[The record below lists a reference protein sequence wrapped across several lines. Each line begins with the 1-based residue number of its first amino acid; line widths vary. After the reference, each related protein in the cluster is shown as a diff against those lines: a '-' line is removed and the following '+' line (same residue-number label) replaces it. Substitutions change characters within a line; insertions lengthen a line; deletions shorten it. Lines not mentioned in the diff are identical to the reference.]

1 MQIRTYPY
9 PQCHLCGSKGEW
21 LYKELTDQLFGV
33 AGKWNLKICTNPV
46 CGLVWL
52 DPMPVSEDIGKLYQS
67 YHTHGGPHFPKKD
80 FKYLVKSVLKALLA
94 RIPGANRQRWLSIN
108 QILQAHPPG
117 RLLDVGCGNG
127 RFIQEMKTCGWEVEG
142 VDFDPKAIDKMRK
155 QGLTVYAGDLRD
167 IAYAQDTFDAI
178 TLSHVIEHLFNP
190 IEILTECK
198 RILRPGGQ
206 LVVVTPNINS
216 WGQRRFKRH
225 WRGLEPPRHLFLFSP
240 RTLETIANKA
250 GFDVQ
255 QVFSTVRN
263 TYIFSASLRLEKLSQ
278 NAKPSRFVTNKWI
291 LLFYEWLLMY
301 KHPDSGEIAVL
312 LATKQ

>member
-1 MQIRTYPY
+1 
-9 PQCHLCGSKGEW
+9 
-21 LYKELTDQLFGV
+21 
-33 AGKWNLKICTNPV
+33 
-46 CGLVWL
+46 
-52 DPMPVSEDIGKLYQS
+52 
-67 YHTHGGPHFPKKD
+67 
-80 FKYLVKSVLKALLA
+80 
-94 RIPGANRQRWLSIN
+94 
-108 QILQAHPPG
+108 
-117 RLLDVGCGNG
+117 
-127 RFIQEMKTCGWEVEG
+127 MKTCGWEVEG
-142 VDFDPKAIDKMRK
+142 VDFDPKAIEKAQEK
-155 QGLTVYAGDLRD
+155 GLTVYTGDLRD

-178 TLSHVIEHLFNP
+178 TLNHVIEHLFNP

-240 RTLETIANKA
+240 RTLDTIANKV

-263 TYIFSASLRLEKLSQ
+263 TYIFAESLRLEKLSQ
-278 NAKPSRFVTNKWI
+278 NAKPSSFVAKKWI
-291 LLFYEWLLMY
+291 LFFYEWLLMY